1 MLVELGVVEQRYQAV
16 LEVLG
21 GASVTDVARRY
32 GVARQTVH
40 GWLRRYATDGLA
52 GLVDRSSKP
61 DSCPHQTPVEV
72 EARIVE
78 MRRAHPG
85 WGPRTIVYHLGREG
99 VDPVPSRSAIYRALI
114 RHKLVDPQ
122 QRKRRRSDYKRWER
136 SRAMELWQ
144 VDVMGGVYLTDGS
157 ELKVVTGIDDH
168 SRFCISAKVVG
179 RATARPVCEALA
191 EAMRAHGIPDQVLTD
206 NGKVFTGRF
215 GPGKGEV
222 LFDRIC
228 RENGIRHL
236 LTAPRSPTTTGKVE
250 RFHKTL
256 KKDFLAGKTFESLEE
271 AQKAIDGW
279 VVEYNTERPHQGIGG
294 VPPIRRFELAVT
306 EPFEVIAGDD
316 QPEAPEPVEMLVEE
330 PRRVTR
336 KIGRDGRISLANF
349 RYHVGR
355 WLAGETVDV
364 AITTDGLVE
373 VTYRGVLVAT
383 HARQH
388 PPEAEPGV
396 WRRQPRARPVRPST
410 MGQPVVRKVDSSGG
424 ISFAGVSYRVGN
436 AHRRAQVEVRVV
448 GDTVEISQNGKLL
461 RVHPVKH
468 DPIKAHGAFANP
480 GGKPDRIN
488 AAS

>member
-1 MLVELGVVEQRYQAV
+1 VEQRYQAV
-16 LEVLG
+16 LEVFSG
-21 GASVTDVARRY
+21 VSVTDVARRY

-40 GWLRRYATDGLA
+40 GWLRRYASDGLA

-61 DSCPHQTPVEV
+61 DRCPHQTPAVV

-85 WGPRTIVYHLGREG
+85 WGPRTIGYHLEREG
-99 VDPVPSRSAIYRALI
+99 VVPVPSRSSIYRVLVRHRLI
-114 RHKLVDPQ
+114 DPQ
-122 QRKRRRSDYKRWER
+122 QRRKRRSDYKRWER
-136 SRAMELWQ
+136 ARSMELWQ
-144 VDVMGGVYLTDGS
+144 MDVMGGVLLVDGTD
-157 ELKVVTGIDDH
+157 LKVVTGLDDH
-168 SRFCISAKVVG
+168 SRFCVSAKVVR
-179 RATARPVCEALA
+179 RATARPVCDALA
-191 EAMRAHGIPDQVLTD
+191 EAMKTHGIPDQILTD

-256 KKDFLAGKTFESLEE
+256 KKDFLAGKTFESVEE
-271 AQKAIDGW
+271 AQHAIDGW
-279 VVEYNTERPHQGIGG
+279 VVEYNTERPHQGIGM
-294 VPPIRRFELAVT
+294 VPPIRRFELAIA
-306 EPFEVIAGDD
+306 EPFEVVTGAD
-316 QPEAPEPVEMLVEE
+316 QPSDPDEPMVIVEE
-330 PRRVTR
+330 SRRVTR
-336 KIGRDGRISLANF
+336 KVGRDGRFSLATH

-364 AITTDGLVE
+364 MITESLVE
-373 VTYRGVLVAT
+373 VSHRGVLVAT
-383 HARQH
+383 HAKRH
-388 PPEAEPGV
+388 PPEAEPAA
-396 WRRQPRARPVRPST
+396 WRRQPRARPVRPPT
-410 MGQPVVRKVDSSGG
+410 VGHPVVRKVDSSGN
-424 ISFAGVSYRVGN
+424 ISFAAVTYRVGN
-436 AHRRAQVEVRVV
+436 AHRREQVEVRVV
-448 GDTVEISQNGKLL
+448 GDTVEISQAGKLL

-468 DPIKAHGAFANP
+468 DPLKAHGAFANP

>member
-1 MLVELGVVEQRYQAV
+1 LGT
-16 LEVLG
+16 LE
-21 GASVTDVARRY
+21 
-32 GVARQTVH
+32 
-40 GWLRRYATDGLA
+40 
-52 GLVDRSSKP
+52 
-61 DSCPHQTPVEV
+61 
-72 EARIVE
+72 
-78 MRRAHPG
+78 
-85 WGPRTIVYHLGREG
+85 
-99 VDPVPSRSAIYRALI
+99 
-114 RHKLVDPQ
+114 
-122 QRKRRRSDYKRWER
+122 
-136 SRAMELWQ
+136 AMELWQ
-144 VDVMGGVYLTDGS
+144 MDITGGVFLVDGS

-168 SRFCISAKVVG
+168 SRFCVSAMVVR

-191 EAMRAHGIPDQVLTD
+191 EAMRTHGIPDQILTD

-215 GPGKGEV
+215 GPGTGEV

-256 KKDFLAGKTFESLEE
+256 KKDFLAGRTFESLEE

-294 VPPIRRFELAVT
+294 VPPIRRFELAVV
-306 EPFEVIAGDD
+306 EPLELVIGDD
-316 QPEAPEPVEMLVEE
+316 QSEAPGVEVVAEE

-336 KIGRDGRISLANF
+336 KVGHGGRISLAMF
-349 RYHVGR
+349 PYHVGR

-364 AITTDGLVE
+364 TVTTDGLVE
-373 VTYRGVLVAT
+373 VSHRGVLVAT

-396 WRRQPRARPVRPST
+396 WRRQPRSRPVRPPT
-410 MGQPVVRKVDSSGG
+410 VGQPVVRKVDSSGG
-424 ISFAGVSYRVGN
+424 ISFAGVNYRVGN
-436 AHRRAQVEVRVV
+436 PYRRQQVEVRVV

-461 RVHPVKH
+461 RVHVVKH
-468 DPIKAHGAFANP
+468 DPVKAHGAFANP